1 MHTSNIQGD
10 RGIGGTRELR
20 GRETEGQQRGA
31 SIYGGKGGKR
41 IEGKEARGKGIDGAE
56 GQGNKGVRAAKVQI
70 RTDRK

>member
-1 MHTSNIQGD
+1 MEQVFTGA
-10 RGIGGTRELR
+10 REW
-20 GRETEGQQRGA
+20 
-31 SIYGGKGGKR
+31 GGKGGKR